1 VPQGVDGKKK
11 KLTRSFSLCAI
22 PVTRRLYALF
32 DVYHEQDFEDYKNF
46 SPLPRCPAIHV
57 SYWDALMVSIWLHGG
72 LLDEWEWEYACRGGA
87 SDSGDK
93 QPMWWWGNDETLLQE
108 HAWIAFNSGY
118 RTQAVGQKIA
128 NSYRLYDMLGNVFE
142 WTSSLWSEKGNSRVV
157 RGGSFKAAS
166 SLARCSTRGYYGP
179 SASFHFI
186 GCRVARA
193 DF

>member
-1 VPQGVDGKKK
+1 MPQGVDGKKK

-46 SPLPRCPAIHV
+46 SPLPRCPAIYV

-93 QPMWWWGNDETLLQE
+93 QPMWWWGNDETRLEE
-108 HAWIAFNSGY
+108 HAWIYWNSEG
-118 RTQAVGQKIA
+118 RTQVVGRRTA
-128 NSYRLYDMLGNVFE
+128 NAYGLYDMLGNVIE

-157 RGGSFKAAS
+157 RGGSFRGGSDGAKCS
-166 SLARCSTRGYYGP
+166 SRDYGNPSGSIRGT
-179 SASFHFI
+179 

>member
-1 VPQGVDGKKK
+1 MPQGVDGKKK

-166 SLARCSTRGYYGP
+166 SLARCSSRDYGNPSGSIRGT
-179 SASFHFI
+179 